1 MYMDDIILAENDKE
15 ETDWV
20 REPLNKIFKIKDL
33 SDLRYFEVSRSK
45 KGIMMNQRNYA
56 LKLLTNSGLL
66 AYKLA
71 VTSIDNLVK
80 ISSTESVSI

>member
-1 MYMDDIILAENDKE
+1 
-15 ETDWV
+15 
-20 REPLNKIFKIKDL
+20 
-33 SDLRYFEVSRSK
+33 
-45 KGIMMNQRNYA
+45 MNQRNYA